1 MIIAKKP
8 EEEFYEEG
16 YGFFLGDIGKFIVK
30 AAPAAVGG
38 FLVTGGAPLGA
49 AIGATTGFIGGK
61 PSKVFKRFLYGV
73 GAAGLAKGVT
83 GLVAPEHQAILQ
95 GPLSSKIASI
105 LSKVKTFIPGMGE
118 AGDIKVSVP
127 GTETITGAKTV
138 VIDYVSPFPGAEG
151 KEVIKTGLESFAK
164 YMIAKEMAKAYEAE
178 MQYPSTPFQV
188 YQLPPEE
195 GGGAVLYDP
204 QKNALIVPQPVV
216 ESAVEET
223 KQEIESRKKPPVSPK
238 PPVVSKPPIKAGIIE
253 EKYLPY
259 IILFTAMAIGVI
271 LAKR

>member
-16 YGFFLGDIGKFIVK
+16 YGFFLGDIGKFIFK
-30 AAPAAVGG
+30 AAPAAIGG
-38 FLVTGGAPLGA
+38 FLVGGPIGA
-49 AIGATTGFIGGK
+49 AAGAATGFIGGK
-61 PSKVFKRFLYGV
+61 PSKVLKRFLYGI
-73 GAAGLAKGVT
+73 GAGGLASGVT
-83 GLVAPEHQAILQ
+83 GLVAPQYQIYAQ
-95 GPLSSKIASI
+95 GPLSAKIGSI
-105 LSKVKTFIPGMGE
+105 LSKVKTFVPGMGE
-118 AGDIKVSVP
+118 TGGIKMSIP

-138 VIDYVSPFPGAEG
+138 VIDYVSPFPGAAG

-204 QKNALIVPQPVV
+204 QKNALIAPQPVV
-216 ESAVEET
+216 ESAVKET

-238 PPVVSKPPIKAGIIE
+238 PSVISKPPVKAGIIE

-259 IILFTAMAIGVI
+259 IILFTAMAIEVI

>member
-16 YGFFLGDIGKFIVK
+16 YGFILGDIGKFIAK
-30 AAPAAVGG
+30 AVPAAIGG

-49 AIGATTGFIGGK
+49 AIGAATGFIGGK

-118 AGDIKVSVP
+118 TGGIKVSIP
-127 GTETITGAKTV
+127 GTETITKGAQTIL
-138 VIDYVSPFPGAEG
+138 IDYVSPFPEAG
-151 KEVIKTGLESFAK
+151 KEVVKTGLEAFAK
-164 YMIAKEMAKAYEAE
+164 YMIAKEMAKAYEAV

-195 GGGAVLYDP
+195 GGGAVIYDP
-204 QKNALIVPQPVV
+204 QKNALIVPKDVAEKATEDV
-216 ESAVEET
+216 
-223 KQEIESRKKPPVSPK
+223 KKEIEERKKPPAQ
-238 PPVVSKPPIKAGIIE
+238 PPIRPPIKAGIME

-259 IILFTAMAIGVI
+259 IILLGSIGIGLII
-271 LAKR
+271 LMQKR

>member
-1 MIIAKKP
+1 MLIVKKT

-30 AAPAAVGG
+30 AVPAAVGG
-38 FLVTGGAPLGA
+38 FLVGGPIGA
-49 AIGATTGFIGGK
+49 AAGAATGFIGGK
-61 PSKVFKRFLYGV
+61 PSKVLKRFLYGI
-73 GAAGLAKGVT
+73 GAGGLASGVT
-83 GLVAPEHQAILQ
+83 GLVAPQYQIYTQ

-105 LSKVKTFIPGMGE
+105 LSKVKTFVPGMGE
-118 AGDIKVSVP
+118 TGGIKMSIP
-127 GTETITGAKTV
+127 GTETITKGVKTV
-138 VIDYVSPFPGAEG
+138 VIDYVSPFPGAAG

-195 GGGAVLYDP
+195 GGGSVLYDP

-223 KQEIESRKKPPVSPK
+223 KQEVESRKKLPISPK
-238 PPVVSKPPIKAGIIE
+238 PPVKAEIIE